1 MIIQVKKYNLRPN
14 FGGNWDNGANCG
26 SRYSKW
32 NNSPLNLNSN
42 NSSRGVADTADNN
55 LPLVAGLNGL
65 LADFFTL
72 LRSLKRWTAKHTAT
86 APVWVSSHAKVL
98 TGDSL

>member
-1 MIIQVKKYNLRPN
+1 MYRAKLGSNWSNSVK
-14 FGGNWDNGANCG
+14 CS

-42 NSSRGVADTADNN
+42 KSSRSVTATAGNKI

-65 LADFFTL
+65 LADIFTL
-72 LRSLKRWTAKHTAT
+72 LRSLKKLTAKYTTTASMELVGV
-86 APVWVSSHAKVL
+86 PNVL
-98 TGDSL
+98 MGNLL